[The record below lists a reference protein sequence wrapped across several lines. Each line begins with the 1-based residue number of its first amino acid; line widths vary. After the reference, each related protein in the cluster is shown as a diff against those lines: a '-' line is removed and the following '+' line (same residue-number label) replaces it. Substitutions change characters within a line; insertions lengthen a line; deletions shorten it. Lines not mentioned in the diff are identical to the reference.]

1 MRVAV
6 MTGLIQEVFF
16 ETSESQDSAL
26 SDKPVSKPDE
36 AAVPGPGPNWPVPLL

>member
-1 MRVAV
+1 MK
-6 MTGLIQEVFF
+6 GLIQEVFC

-26 SDKPVSKPDE
+26 FDKLVSKLDE